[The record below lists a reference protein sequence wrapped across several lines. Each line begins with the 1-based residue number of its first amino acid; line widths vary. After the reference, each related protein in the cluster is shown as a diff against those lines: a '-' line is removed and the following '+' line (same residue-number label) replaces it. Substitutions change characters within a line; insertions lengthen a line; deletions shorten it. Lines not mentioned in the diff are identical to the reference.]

1 MRKPLLCL
9 FIGLAVAAA
18 TLAAFF
24 FIDLDDIEVTVH
36 NLGPDTL
43 EDVVIGTDQASY
55 PVGDIRA
62 GESAVIGIE
71 VLGDSSLSV
80 RHAGHPEWQMTN
92 TYMTRGFAGRMSVML
107 KDGNLVGFTEDLD
120 ICILRC

>member
-1 MRKPLLCL
+1 MRKFALHLS
-9 FIGLAVAAA
+9 IGLAVFAIS
-18 TLAAFF
+18 LAAFF

-36 NLGPDTL
+36 NLGPDML
-43 EDVVIGTDQASY
+43 ENVTVGTEQASY

-62 GESAVIGIE
+62 GESAVVGIE

-92 TYMTRGFAGRMSVML
+92 TYMTRGFVGRMAVVL
-107 KDGNLVGFTEDLD
+107 EEGELIGFTEDLR
-120 ICILRC
+120 IYP